1 MSVDCKTLDE
11 KLDHYLD
18 GELDQSLID
27 DIRIHAVSCSSCEQ
41 TITAFQQTRAMIS
54 TAVAD
59 LATAVDVSGF
69 FEEVESRMAAEQV
82 RSWRVRATGFM
93 RAAGREIAGTFGTPA
108 RAAVWSG
115 AVAAVAVALFLA
127 MTGTEPERERLA
139 ATSSPVR
146 VDNLEAGRGYSVAT
160 WSHPRTGT
168 RVFWA
173 RPSDGFS
180 VATASHAAGAR

>member
-27 DIRIHAVSCSSCEQ
+27 DIRIHAASCSSCEQ
-41 TITAFQQTRAMIS
+41 TIPAFHQTRAIIS
-54 TAVAD
+54 PAVAD

-127 MTGTEPERERLA
+127 MTGTEPERLA

-180 VATASHAAGAR
+180 VATASHAVGAR